1 MTVVCD
7 ICLNTI
13 NLHSSNTDLFT
24 NKKFD
29 IYFCKKCSTA
39 KTYLPKEFDFKEHY
53 PQNYYGQDG
62 KKFNFIIELIVLCSR
77 FFRSIF
83 CYQLFNKVNIKLL
96 DIGCGRGHFLSFLK
110 NKGWVVYGT
119 ESSEI
124 SGSIAKKK
132 MLKEIYSI
140 YI

>member
-62 KKFNFIIELIVLCSR
+62 KKFNFIINNYPNTDFALDSKFKIGLIEEVMAS
-77 FFRSIF
+77 
-83 CYQLFNKVNIKLL
+83 
-96 DIGCGRGHFLSFLK
+96 
-110 NKGWVVYGT
+110 
-119 ESSEI
+119 
-124 SGSIAKKK
+124 
-132 MLKEIYSI
+132 KEM
-140 YI
+140 